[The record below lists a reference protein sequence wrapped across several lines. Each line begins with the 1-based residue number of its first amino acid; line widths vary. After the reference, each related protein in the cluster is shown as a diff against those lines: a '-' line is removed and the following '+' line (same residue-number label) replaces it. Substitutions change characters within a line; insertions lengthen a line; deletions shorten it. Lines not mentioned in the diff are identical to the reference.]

1 MALEIWQ
8 MLYEGI
14 EYFLDV
20 TNLLEWCL
28 YIFAI
33 IFVIN
38 IDDNDV
44 DSCQNEEKNAEC
56 WAAPASRRTV
66 RHFRQFQHT
75 VFSENKTDS
84 FTGIIYFL
92 ILPRRL

>member
-1 MALEIWQ
+1 MALEVWQ
-8 MLYEGI
+8 MLYEGL

-38 IDDNDV
+38 IDDTDV
-44 DSCQNEEKNAEC
+44 ESCKQRDAEC

-66 RHFRQFQHT
+66 IFFVLT
-75 VFSENKTDS
+75 FFS
-84 FTGIIYFL
+84 I
-92 ILPRRL
+92 